1 MFRSSIAL
9 IATLSLAAA
18 CSDKG
23 ESGGSG
29 GGAPGPVELTALGLV
44 GEAPSGSTVSK
55 APIGEGVMV
64 QGPGLV
70 VTVEVA
76 SDSRPATADAAKT
89 EAEMYSPK
97 NAKTEALADGWAF
110 TFENKGSMGANHFV
124 NVRRE
129 IGGKAIWCETTAPEK
144 AQADNALTLCKSL
157 KPKG

>member
-18 CSDKG
+18 CSNKDG
-23 ESGGSG
+23 ESG

-89 EAEMYSPK
+89 EADMYSPK

-110 TFENKGSMGANHFV
+110 TFENQGAMGTNHFV

-144 AQADNALTLCKSL
+144 AQADNALALCKSL
-157 KPKG
+157 KPQG